1 MKKIDVD
8 SEEYIFFSCNGK
20 TLDIPVLFGMKQ
32 PVIFVVDEMVEDE
45 DEQRKAIEEI
55 NEFLAL
61 NPALDNV
68 IVAPYPVDYN
78 FQRFLKFENLFY
90 KEYDNIL
97 EPERVSL
104 RTIEHFASRVNEDE
118 TVRMCC
124 SAFPLT
130 QCKEVDNKL
139 NLFIKDIKN
148 SNLSSFE
155 KILAS
160 YLICTHF
167 VDSFK
172 ENDENE
178 DTDYDV
184 YSSVL
189 NILSDTDYGYKV
201 KCAGYTDLFCRLLS
215 KLDIETIPM
224 LISCSDIDFYHSVA
238 KVSICDEKYGING
251 QYICDVRGD
260 SDYREAFDRK
270 KLDELDK
277 NLHGYYYTYNSLMYF
292 ALTFDDYNYLINP
305 NLEQMIY
312 STVPLKSGAEDLISK
327 NRVELTNI
335 SNALMKVSLFT
346 YLSDGNDEI
355 STGDDALE
363 KIVKESNK
371 STAKIGSCRK
381 KSDQFYSNLLGK
393 EK

>member
-8 SEEYIFFSCNGK
+8 SDEYIFFSCNGE
-20 TLDIPVLFGMKQ
+20 TLDIPLLFGTKQ
-32 PVIFVVDEMVEDE
+32 PVIFVVDGMVEDE
-45 DEQRKAIEEI
+45 IGQKKAIDEI
-55 NEFLAL
+55 NEFLVS
-61 NPALDNV
+61 NPSLDNV

-104 RTIEHFASRVNEDE
+104 RTIEHFASRINEDE

-124 SAFPLT
+124 SLFPLNH
-130 QCKEVDNKL
+130 CRKIDNKL
-139 NLFIKDIKN
+139 NLFIDDIKN

-172 ENDENE
+172 ENDEND
-178 DTDYDV
+178 DTDYDI

-189 NILSDTDYGYKV
+189 NILSDTDSGYKV
-201 KCAGYTDLFCRLLS
+201 KCAGYTDLLCRLLT
-215 KLDIETIPM
+215 KLDIEAVPM
-224 LISCSDIDFYHSVA
+224 LISCSDVDFYHSVA
-238 KVSICDEKYGING
+238 MVFVHDEKYGING

-260 SDYREAFDRK
+260 SDYREAVDRK
-270 KLDELDK
+270 EIDALDK
-277 NLHGYYYTYNSLMYF
+277 DLQSHYYTYNSLKYF
-292 ALTFDDYNYLINP
+292 CLTFDDYNYLINP

-312 STVPLKSGAEDLISK
+312 STVPLQSGAEDLISED
-327 NRVELTNI
+327 RVELSTI
-335 SNALMKVSLFT
+335 SNALMRVSLFT
-346 YLSDGNDEI
+346 YLTDGNDEI
-355 STGDDALE
+355 STGNDALE

-371 STAKIGSCRK
+371 STAKIGSFRK
-381 KSDQFYSNLLGK
+381 KADQFYFNLFGK